1 MFNPP
6 VSRSFDDSEAPKTC
20 GIVQAFPQCLNNIS
34 RSTPSQHANNN
45 LNGNSS
51 ASDEPSRL
59 NCIQREIECLAP
71 SSNRYSS
78 SNSPSST
85 VNSLLPP
92 SSSSYSTT
100 NNISNHNS
108 SFKCVSQ
115 SYSPPPSPT
124 PLHKNSI
131 GTSPIPLASGPEVT
145 SDPNWQA
152 TKANV
157 RERNAA
163 MFNNDLMSDI
173 TFIVGPK
180 GCQQKIP
187 AHKYVLATGSAV
199 FFAMFYGG
207 LAENRNEIEIPDV
220 EPTAFF
226 ALLRYIYC
234 DDICLEA
241 DSVLLTLYAAKKY
254 LVPHLARACVEYL
267 ETSITARNACVL
279 LNQSRLFEEPDLMK
293 QCWEVIDAQAELA
306 LSSEGFT
313 EIDFSTLE
321 TILNRETL
329 NAKEASI
336 FHATLDWAKMECSRR
351 NIEPTPDNQRKILDK
366 AIFLLRIPTM
376 TIEEFANGPAQ
387 SGLLSLQETTDIF
400 LYYTARNK
408 PILSFP
414 TKKRLGLKV
423 QICHRFQSS
432 AYRNNQWRYRG
443 RCDSIQF
450 TVDRRIFIV
459 GFGLYGS
466 SNASADYKVKMEL
479 KKMGKVLAEDHTKF
493 FSDGSSNTFRVYFQH
508 PIQVEAET
516 FYTASVVLDGN
527 ELSFFGQD
535 GLNEVTVDKVTFN
548 FHVSSDSTNG
558 TNVHGGQ
565 IPELLFYGAKD

>member
-1 MFNPP
+1 M
-6 VSRSFDDSEAPKTC
+6 
-20 GIVQAFPQCLNNIS
+20 
-34 RSTPSQHANNN
+34 
-45 LNGNSS
+45 
-51 ASDEPSRL
+51 EP
-59 NCIQREIECLAP
+59 
-71 SSNRYSS
+71 
-78 SNSPSST
+78 
-85 VNSLLPP
+85 
-92 SSSSYSTT
+92 
-100 NNISNHNS
+100 
-108 SFKCVSQ
+108 
-115 SYSPPPSPT
+115 
-124 PLHKNSI
+124 
-131 GTSPIPLASGPEVT
+131 
-145 SDPNWQA
+145 
-152 TKANV
+152 
-157 RERNAA
+157 
-163 MFNNDLMSDI
+163 
-173 TFIVGPK
+173 
-180 GCQQKIP
+180 
-187 AHKYVLATGSAV
+187 
-199 FFAMFYGG
+199 
-207 LAENRNEIEIPDV
+207 
-220 EPTAFF
+220 
-226 ALLRYIYC
+226 
-234 DDICLEA
+234 

-336 FHATLDWAKMECSRR
+336 FSATLDWAKGECSRR
-351 NIEPTPDNQRKILDK
+351 NIEPTPENQRKILDK

-414 TKKRLGLKV
+414 TKKRLGLKI

-565 IPELLFYGAKD
+565 IPELLFYGARD